1 MEIFVCREF
10 QLCSLKP
17 GLMCTPS
24 ELHVL
29 YLENSVK
36 NGKYK
41 NLQGYMEFNPR
52 IVCVLAGRN
61 KIFSKNHD
69 VNSMLT
75 LTRAPKICYLKNHIY
90 SPSSCT
96 QNDQFII
103 GMAFMGKQ

>member
-1 MEIFVCREF
+1 MEIFVSREF

-41 NLQGYMEFNPR
+41 NLQGYMDLPVVGGLLWIPMR
-52 IVCVLAGRN
+52 A
-61 KIFSKNHD
+61 KNAD
-69 VNSMLT
+69 I
-75 LTRAPKICYLKNHIY
+75 K
-90 SPSSCT
+90 
-96 QNDQFII
+96 
-103 GMAFMGKQ
+103 